1 MVETVLLFAG
11 VGFLAQLVDG
21 ALGMA
26 YGVVSTSVLVAT
38 GVPPATASAGV
49 HAAEIFT
56 TAASATSHTLNR
68 NVDWK
73 LLRRL
78 AVAGSVGGLIGTYI
92 LTGVSGAAI
101 RPYVYGY
108 LFLIGVYILIR
119 SVYPFPRKAVR
130 GAVVVPVGAVGGF
143 CDAVGGG
150 GWGPVVTS
158 SLLGAGGEP
167 RSVIGS
173 VNTAEFVVTVMVSV
187 GFLAA
192 ALTGHWEDA
201 GEMSDHVG
209 AVVGLVIGGV
219 AAAPL
224 AGYAVRVIPR
234 RVLTALVG
242 VLIVT
247 LAAIQLVPLVLG

>member
-1 MVETVLLFAG
+1 MDDFLLFAL

-26 YGVVSTSVLVAT
+26 YGVVSSTVLIAS
-38 GVPPATASAGV
+38 GVPPATASASV

-56 TAASATSHTLNR
+56 TAASATAHIVNR
-68 NVDWK
+68 NVDWR

-78 AVAGSVGGLIGTYI
+78 AAAGIVGGLVGTYI
-92 LTGVSGAAI
+92 LTGTDGGTMRV
-101 RPYVYGY
+101 YVMGY
-108 LFLIGVYILIR
+108 LAFMGFYILTR

-130 GAVVVPVGAVGGF
+130 GAIVVPVGAVGGF
-143 CDAVGGG
+143 ADAVGGG

-158 SLLGAGGEP
+158 SLIGAGGEA

-173 VNTAEFVVTVMVSV
+173 VNTAEFFVTVAVSA

-201 GEMSDHVG
+201 GSVTG
-209 AVVGLVIGGV
+209 QATAIGGLIV
-219 AAAPL
+219 GGVLAAPL
-224 AGYAVRVIPR
+224 AGYAVRVLPR
-234 RVLTALVG
+234 RVLTAGVG
-242 VLIVT
+242 ALI
-247 LAAIQLVPLVLG
+247 LGLSLSQLLPLL